1 MLAVAGRSCY
11 LQCFA
16 LTPAQPKRSN
26 WGRCQVLQPAISIAT
41 SLLLLLGR
49 HSLQWLI
56 LNQKQRISRRSRV
69 AQMRSWICWMEC
81 PRKLRYSCGSSW
93 KASKQTAWFYGSASS
108 SITSKKNLPL
118 VLQRLQFVLNNFRDW
133 WSCCCH
139 LFCWFRLDSTN
150 ATQISQNWALGTE
163 IEERANPWNY
173 SENEPYLRRIVT

>member
-56 LNQKQRISRRSRV
+56 LNQKQRISRRCWV

-108 SITSKKNLPL
+108 SITSKKICHSCCRGCNSCLITSETDGL
-118 VLQRLQFVLNNFRDW
+118 VLAAIFFVDSDLILQMLRKFPRIEL
-133 WSCCCH
+133 
-139 LFCWFRLDSTN
+139 
-150 ATQISQNWALGTE
+150 WA
-163 IEERANPWNY
+163 RK
-173 SENEPYLRRIVT
+173 